1 MDRLATTLTEVAAGD
16 ASQAKALHGLLNR
29 LRESQ
34 HDKDDLLQFVAFAM
48 PRLKSS
54 RAQLFQDLWALWTND
69 QRRGGYFVEFGAGDG
84 VHLSNTAFLETE
96 MGWSGLLAEPNPLFV
111 EQVRANRR
119 CRVSDKC
126 VFSES
131 GRTMDFVA
139 TRVGEFSFLADL
151 EPSDSHQERRSKVA
165 MRVEVQTITLNDL
178 LLEAEA
184 PRQID
189 YLSVDT
195 EGSELEIL
203 SAFDFDRWDV
213 RAISVEHNKTPA
225 RQAIYELLV
234 RNGYRRQWPEFSRFD
249 DWYVRD

>member
-1 MDRLATTLTEVAAGD
+1 MNGC
-16 ASQAKALHGLLNR
+16 H
-29 LRESQ
+29 
-34 HDKDDLLQFVAFAM
+34 F
-48 PRLKSS
+48 
-54 RAQLFQDLWALWTND
+54 
-69 QRRGGYFVEFGAGDG
+69 
-84 VHLSNTAFLETE
+84 
-96 MGWSGLLAEPNPLFV
+96 LLASIVAGHFTMLASIGAAQTP
-111 EQVRANRR
+111 RAAAPAAPPQGTTS
-119 CRVSDKC
+119 VTAGPPISGMC

-131 GRTMDFVA
+131 GRSMDFVA
-139 TRVGEFSFLADL
+139 TRVGEFSFLADV
-151 EPSDSHQERRSKVA
+151 EPSDSHKERRSKVA

-225 RQAIYELLV
+225 RQGIYELLV